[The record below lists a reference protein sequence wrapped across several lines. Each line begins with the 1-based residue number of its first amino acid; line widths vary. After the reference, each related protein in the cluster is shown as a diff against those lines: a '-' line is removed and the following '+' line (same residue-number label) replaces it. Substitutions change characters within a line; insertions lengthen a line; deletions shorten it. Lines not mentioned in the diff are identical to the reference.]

1 MRMRKK
7 HWTEQELQTN
17 PYIIKQATEKK
28 GNWSA
33 YFGNDNDIYVE
44 IGCGKGN
51 FIIENAKRYTNIN
64 FIALER
70 QASVIAVAARKVEN
84 LPNLA
89 LVCDNAALLSDLFE
103 KGEIKR
109 IYLNF
114 SDPWPKKGH
123 AKRRLTHRTFLQ
135 SYRDVLGEQGE
146 VFFKTDNKQL
156 FEFSLNEFCAD
167 KWELSHICFDLHN
180 SEYAEQNIM
189 TEYEQK
195 FSEKG
200 MPIYR
205 LEARYNN
212 MKM

>member
-1 MRMRKK
+1 M
-7 HWTEQELQTN
+7 
-17 PYIIKQATEKK
+17 
-28 GNWSA
+28 
-33 YFGNDNDIYVE
+33 
-44 IGCGKGN
+44 
-51 FIIENAKRYTNIN
+51 
-64 FIALER
+64 ER

-135 SYRDVLGEQGE
+135 SYRDVLGEKGE

-167 KWELSHICFDLHN
+167 KWELSHVCFDLHN

-200 MPIYR
+200 MSIYR

-212 MKM
+212 MKI